1 MEKTLT
7 KQNRGSLRSGWLNPL
22 DRFYRS
28 NFLDFWNDDIPQTIP
43 ALNVTEDKNQ
53 YKIEMAAPGLKKE
66 DFKIDIDGNLLT
78 VSADTETETK
88 EDKDSNYRREY
99 NYSCF
104 SRSITLP
111 DTADANRISAKYTD
125 GVLNLS
131 IPKKADGQ
139 NKNVQQIKVQ

>member
-7 KQNRGSLRSGWLNPL
+7 KQNKRTLSPGWLSPI

-28 NFLDFWNDDIPQTIP
+28 NMLDFWNDDILQTTP
-43 ALNVTEDKNQ
+43 ALNVTEEKNQ
-53 YKIEMAAPGLKKE
+53 YKVEMAAPGLKKE

-88 EDKDSNYRREY
+88 EDKDNNYRREY

-111 DTADANRISAKYTD
+111 DIADANRISAKYTD

-139 NKNVQQIKVQ
+139 SKNVQQIKVQ